1 MEYRSDKK
9 SIIYSLLKRTI
20 LIILLSCI
28 YHPIFGIVVSLIYTI
43 ISYNIYK
50 HMSVFLNNNFLI
62 INGIKNQKSINLND
76 LTLQKYYRGHRK
88 GYWLMGKYKEF
99 DSPSSLPLH
108 KVLWFKYN
116 DDLSKEENIIL
127 NFLSDNDFIDIKRRI
142 FAHQN
147 KTENYDLQNS
157 IRINTNHESYIIDK
171 ENIKKDI
178 DKIYN
183 KCLIYT
189 ILSIILS
196 ISVILSIHLVFTH
209 SYNEVINMILYI
221 IILFSFSLIG
231 INFNKIIAWNY
242 LRQIK
247 DKFINKII
255 IEDKIIIGN
264 KIIEFRDIRNIYTNT
279 YSDILENEIK
289 CLVISTEQENYT
301 YYLDYVIDN
310 DEKFILFNNMCSNLK
325 NIFGKQYSNN
335 NI

>member
-1 MEYRSDKK
+1 MEYRPDKK
-9 SIIYSLLKRTI
+9 SIIYSLLKRSL

-28 YHPIFGIVVSLIYTI
+28 YHPIFGIVISLIYTM
-43 ISYNIYK
+43 ISYNIYI

-76 LTLQKYYRGHRK
+76 LTLQKYYRRHK
-88 GYWLMGKYKEF
+88 NGYWFMGKYKEF
-99 DSPSSLPLH
+99 DNPSPLPLR
-108 KVLWFKYN
+108 KLLWFKYN
-116 DDLSKEENIIL
+116 NDLSKEENIIL

-189 ILSIILS
+189 ILSTILS
-196 ISVILSIHLVFTH
+196 MSVILLIHLIFTH
-209 SYNEVINMILYI
+209 SYNEVINIFLYI
-221 IILFSFSLIG
+221 IILFSFSFIG
-231 INFNKIIAWNY
+231 INFNKMMEWNY

-255 IEDKIIIGN
+255 IEDKIVIDN
-264 KIIEFRDIRNIYTNT
+264 KIIEFRDIINIYTNT

-289 CLVISTEQENYT
+289 CLVISTKQENYT
-301 YYLDYVIDN
+301 YYLDYIINN
-310 DEKFILFNNMCSNLK
+310 DENFILFNNMCDNLK
-325 NIFGKQYSNN
+325 NIFGKLYSNN